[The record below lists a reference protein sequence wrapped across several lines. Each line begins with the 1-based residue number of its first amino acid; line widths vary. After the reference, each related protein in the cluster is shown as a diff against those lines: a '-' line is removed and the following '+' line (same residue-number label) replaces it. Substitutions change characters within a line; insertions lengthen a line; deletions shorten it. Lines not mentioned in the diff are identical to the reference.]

1 MNMQQMIQAMNK
13 VQRQYEKDKKVLDEK
28 SFEYTA
34 NGAVKVTLKGDYSM
48 VGIEFS
54 DPEVLK
60 EDAETVSDLIKLA
73 YAEFYHHIG
82 EFEKALNLYL
92 DLIECGLNAEI
103 NVYDRLATCYSH
115 VGEFE
120 KAFEQFSL

>member
-54 DPEVLK
+54 DSEVLK

-73 YAEFYHHIG
+73 YDGA
-82 EFEKALNLYL
+82 KALV
-92 DLIECGLNAEI
+92 DKAGEELIEKYQKNAPGGLP
-103 NVYDRLATCYSH
+103 
-115 VGEFE
+115 F
-120 KAFEQFSL
+120 

>member
-34 NGAVKVTLKGDYSM
+34 NGVVTITLKGDYSM
-48 VGIEFS
+48 VAVSFA

-60 EDAETVSDLIKLA
+60 EDPEMVSDLIKLA
-73 YAEFYHHIG
+73 YDGA
-82 EFEKALNLYL
+82 KALVDKAGEELLEKYQKNAAG
-92 DLIECGLNAEI
+92 GLP
-103 NVYDRLATCYSH
+103 
-115 VGEFE
+115 F
-120 KAFEQFSL
+120 

>member
-34 NGAVKVTLKGDYSM
+34 NGVVTITLKGDYSM
-48 VGIEFS
+48 VGVSFA

-60 EDAETVSDLIKLA
+60 EDPEMVSDLIKLA
-73 YAEFYHHIG
+73 YDGA
-82 EFEKALNLYL
+82 KALVDKAGEELLEKYQKNAAG
-92 DLIECGLNAEI
+92 GLP
-103 NVYDRLATCYSH
+103 
-115 VGEFE
+115 F
-120 KAFEQFSL
+120 